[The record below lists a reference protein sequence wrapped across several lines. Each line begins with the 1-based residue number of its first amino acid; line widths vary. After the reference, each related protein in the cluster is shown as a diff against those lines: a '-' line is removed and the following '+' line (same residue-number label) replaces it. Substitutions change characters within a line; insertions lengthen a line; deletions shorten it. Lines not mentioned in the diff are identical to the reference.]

1 MKTQTSSFRIRIGRL
16 GSRRGHRSPNQRG
29 IALVTT
35 LLLLILVSLLGLA
48 MALTTNSDMLINSYY
63 GSYRG
68 SFYAA
73 DSGLNIARAAL
84 VSQLTGAVNMTAC
97 TGWVSGNPGS
107 GCTSA
112 PLNGTTAASNAY
124 TYLTSTYG
132 SFSSLNAGQAAN
144 SWHANFMVAN
154 TATCP
159 TSVTPNTTGYPQ
171 TTLNSQGQIS
181 TYVYRFD
188 YYLCAVGQTKSP
200 QQVYTEEKGSLLI
213 TIQAQGPTVKQV
225 NTSFAAF
232 GAFIDQFTPCLG
244 PLVYGTMT
252 GPFFTNGAWNFGSG
266 GSYIY
271 TDPVGQANAD
281 ASFWIGNTCYN
292 SASSSYSKN
301 GTTVAPNFEAGFNL
315 GQTAV
320 PMPANDFVQQWAVID
335 GIGCGEGGTTCG
347 VSPPPYP
354 TNAQLNAALMNIN
367 GVAYP
372 TAGTSSGVYL
382 PYCTTACTTGETPDT
397 IYGGGIFV
405 EGDASVQLSVG
416 TDSHNNPTQ
425 VITITQ
431 STSGGCG
438 SRWGGSCGGGG
449 GGGWGG
455 GGWGGGGGGWGGGG
469 GGGGTTTTTT
479 ITIDNTA
486 NTTTVVSGT
495 TTLNLTG
502 VPENKT
508 GSTPQPGIMVYV
520 DGTIGLN
527 GTGLQGPGQGQAGIQ
542 NGYAMTISGG
552 SDIDITG
559 DLVYK
564 SEPVTLNSS
573 DTLIPANNY
582 GQVLGVFT
590 ANGNIVLSSP
600 YGNGNLETDAS
611 LAAINGC
618 SATGTCS
625 LGSSSYGFATNGNIN
640 TWNIVGGRIE
650 SYAHGVNISTGNT
663 YFDRRFLNGLAP
675 PWFPSTTVNQLD
687 LTATPSA
694 PKVTPTTQRLTW
706 VTWPQ

>member
-1 MKTQTSSFRIRIGRL
+1 MTIQASSFRDRIRIGRV
-16 GSRRGHRSPNQRG
+16 GPRNGRQSGNQSG

-35 LLLLILVSLLGLA
+35 LLLLILVSVLGLA

-68 SFYAA
+68 SYYSS
-73 DSGLNIARAAL
+73 DSGLSVARAAL
-84 VSQLTGAVNMTAC
+84 TNELTGAVNMTAC
-97 TGWVSGNPGS
+97 TGWVTGNPAS

-112 PLNGTTAASNAY
+112 PLNGATAASTAFS
-124 TYLTSTYG
+124 YLTSTYG
-132 SFSSLNAGQAAN
+132 SFTSLNAGQAAN
-144 SWHANFMVAN
+144 SWHENFMVAN
-154 TATCP
+154 TTACP
-159 TSVTPNTTGYPQ
+159 TSVTQNTNGYPQ
-171 TTLNSQGQIS
+171 TTTNSAGQIS
-181 TYVYRFD
+181 AYTFRFD
-188 YYLCAVGQTKSP
+188 YNLCSVGRAQAL
-200 QQVYTEEKGSLLI
+200 QQVFTKESGSI
-213 TIQAQGPTVKQV
+213 FVNIQAQGPSTKQV

-232 GAFIDQFTPCLG
+232 GAFIDQFSPCLG

-252 GPFFTNGAWNFGSG
+252 GPFFSNGAWNFGSG

-271 TDPVGQANAD
+271 TDPVGQADAD
-281 ASFWIGNTCYN
+281 ASFWIGNNCYN
-292 SASSSYSKN
+292 SASSSYTQS
-301 GTTVAPNFEAGFNL
+301 GTTVAPNFEAGFNRS
-315 GQTAV
+315 QTAV

-347 VSPPPYP
+347 VTAPPYP
-354 TNAQLNAALMNIN
+354 TNAQLNAALMNIS

-372 TAGTSSGVYL
+372 TAGASSGVYL
-382 PYCTTACTTGETPDT
+382 PYCTTACTTGETADT

-405 EGDASVQLSVG
+405 EGDASVQLSIG
-416 TDSHNNPTQ
+416 TDSHSNPTQ
-425 VITITQ
+425 IITITQ
-431 STSGGCG
+431 STTGGCG
-438 SRWGGSCGGGG
+438 TRWSGSCSGGGGGG

-455 GGWGGGGGGWGGGG
+455 GGWGGGGGGGS
-469 GGGGTTTTTT
+469 GTTTTTT
-479 ITIDNTA
+479 ITVDNTA

-508 GSTPQPGIMVYV
+508 GTTAEPGIMVYV

-527 GTGLQGPGQGQAGIQ
+527 GTGLQGPGQGSAGIQ
-542 NGYAMTISGG
+542 NGYAMTVSAG
-552 SDIDITG
+552 SNIDITG

-573 DTLIPANNY
+573 DTLIAANNY
-582 GQVLGVFT
+582 GQVLGIFT

-600 YGNGNLETDAS
+600 YSNNNLETDAS

-625 LGSSSYGFATNGNIN
+625 LGSSYYGFATNGNIN

-675 PWFPSTTVNQLD
+675 PWFPATTVNQLD
-687 LTATPSA
+687 LSSTPTA